1 VIGICKAGGRK
12 TKGQAKIPIVALHT
26 RAEPIEARNEP
37 TMHEQGRGKETNFTF
52 LKKNKK

>member
-1 VIGICKAGGRK
+1 MIGICKAGGRK